1 MPIRVLIADD
11 DPLVRE
17 GLQVI
22 LDRDPDFSVV
32 AVAGDGRE
40 AIERCES
47 REIDIALLDARMPVI
62 DGPSACEAITRD
74 YAVRCCILSTFRDEE
89 LVSRSIHAGAKGY
102 LLKGAGGDEIKQ
114 ALRLIRSG
122 NSVFQSSVFDSVRQ
136 GGRYK
141 PDLSMLTERE
151 REVVGAVARGL
162 SNKEISEEL
171 FLSEG
176 TVKNYLSSILSKLD
190 LRQRTQIA
198 VYYLGGSQ
206 SDTN

>member
-22 LDRDPDFSVV
+22 LNRDPDFTVV
-32 AVAGDGRE
+32 AVVGDGRE
-40 AIERCES
+40 AIERCRN
-47 REIDIALLDARMPVI
+47 REIDIALLDARMPVT
-62 DGPSACEAITRD
+62 DGPTACESISMD
-74 YAVRCCILSTFRDEE
+74 PAVRCCILSTFRDEE
-89 LVSRSIHAGAKGY
+89 LVSRCIGAGAKGY

-114 ALRLIRSG
+114 ALRLIHAG
-122 NSVFQSSVFDSVRQ
+122 NSVFQSSVMDSVRQ
-136 GGRYK
+136 GGRHE

-151 REVVGAVARGL
+151 REVVAAVARGL
-162 SNKEISEEL
+162 SNKEISQEL

-190 LRQRTQIA
+190 LKQRTQIA
-198 VYYLGGSQ
+198 VYYLGGAQ
-206 SDTN
+206 